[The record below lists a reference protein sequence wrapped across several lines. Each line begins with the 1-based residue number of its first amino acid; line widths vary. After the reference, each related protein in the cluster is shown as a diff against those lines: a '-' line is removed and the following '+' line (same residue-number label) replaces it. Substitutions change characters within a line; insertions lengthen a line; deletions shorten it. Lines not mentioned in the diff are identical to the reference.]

1 MNKEILEKDL
11 SMLHSMLYI
20 LELAKNGL
28 DRHKLFKI
36 IYFAERS
43 HLAQYGQQIT
53 EDHYVAMKY
62 GPVPSAGYRFIQI
75 LDGDQYLQDYFKA
88 VSKYLTL
95 QGKTKVAGK
104 ILADRDELSETAIE
118 HLLASYKENILLSF
132 KYLTDKSYDLAWNSV
147 KERNS
152 KMSVIDMARAA
163 NANKVVLNYL
173 KDSLDLKNSRLV
185 AG

>member
-1 MNKEILEKDL
+1 M
-11 SMLHSMLYI
+11 
-20 LELAKNGL
+20 
-28 DRHKLFKI
+28 
-36 IYFAERS
+36 
-43 HLAQYGQQIT
+43 
-53 EDHYVAMKY
+53 
-62 GPVPSAGYRFIQI
+62 
-75 LDGDQYLQDYFKA
+75 
-88 VSKYLTL
+88 TL

-152 KMSVIDMARAA
+152 KMSVIDMARAT